1 MQFRKLAAVAGSALM
16 AGLALAGP
24 VIATQVTQLGKISD
38 MVSVSGTTASFPIFV
53 IGATAQTADV
63 AGAVDIATNLASNA
77 VVTSSVTS
85 TVPGESVTGG
95 AKIATSGIYL
105 TPYTNPQ
112 NVKGIMTASDIPSLL
127 TGGTY
132 ATSSGGSY
140 QYKQYLYILGQSSNT
155 NPAQIT
161 FTRPTT
167 ESTPRVT
174 FKTPG
179 SSTLWTYKVTFS
191 TPVSLSGVIST
202 TLLQTAIQGTTINL
216 LGKDFIVSDCTAG
229 GTGATGGEYISDI
242 TLLGG
247 NNVVTVETGTPKTVT
262 ASSKDYTVTLT
273 GVAAQTVG
281 SSTYYSAIGDIN
293 GESFTLKAGETK
305 TMSDGTMI
313 AAIKVFQ
320 GKTGAADY
328 ATIAIGADKIK
339 LTRGTGAG
347 TDAGASGTVTKGTTV
362 VSELSTD
369 IVSTDTAGWSTLII
383 KYTPSSDAWLSAGGQ
398 VTDQFAST
406 FNLKFNSI
414 IPDLTDTA
422 NRQTITFT
430 PSGYSMLLTYKNAA
444 DAEKQMWTLYTT
456 DGTTWKWAQAPA
468 GSPTNYDNNYRDVVF
483 DEGAN
488 ISAVEQDYFVI
499 QKGGFS
505 HTMQF
510 TAYTNSTKTY
520 TFTDE
525 SGNSLTAVGST
536 GVANDTAD
544 LIVDGN
550 TYKIWLYEDTK
561 KIVHIDLNGDSY
573 IAGNSTGTATTLN
586 GGLYGVDATGREY
599 SYLVPKLITP
609 GQGGLYFY
617 NGTSAAMTMTA
628 STWKY
633 PKLGFAGI
641 RLARDGATTITV
653 GEFDDSTGAW
663 TNQSSTMTIDVN
675 SASHLL
681 GNYSVAKT
689 PGYYID
695 YQIDC
700 INTSALWA
708 ANTACTVGLGKSGG
722 ALLGGPGFILVEQAQ
737 QGGTTH
743 NWIYLPVYYD
753 SATSRVSVNTTAY
766 SDDSNYVD
774 NSVLGTNIQYK
785 GMTTYGSL
793 VDHLSSSLGGS
804 ATINFPGVFT
814 FGNVYI
820 MTPTGTVTSG
830 GTGGT
835 MTTQQVLP
843 ITADVVKLDT
853 DSDISTAIQNND
865 VIIVGGPCINKIA
878 AQVLGKT
885 YPACGAASG
894 IPENAALIQLFTDKF
909 ATGKTALLVAGWEA
923 DNTDLAA
930 RIVQT
935 GFPGATATQK
945 AATTLTVT
953 GTVVSPSYS

>member
-63 AGAVDIATNLASNA
+63 AGAVNIATNLASNA

-85 TVPGESVTGG
+85 TIAGESVTGG
-95 AKIATSGIYL
+95 AKLATSGIYL
-105 TPYTNPQ
+105 TPYYNPQ

-127 TGGTY
+127 GSGIY
-132 ATSSGGSY
+132 SASSGGSY
-140 QYKQYLYILGQSSNT
+140 QYKQYLYMLGQDTNS
-155 NPAQIT
+155 NPAKIV
-161 FTRPTT
+161 FARPTT
-167 ESTPRVT
+167 ENAPRIA

-179 SSTLWTYKVTFS
+179 SSALWTYKLTFS
-191 TPVSLSGVIST
+191 TPVSLSGVTSTATLQT
-202 TLLQTAIQGTTINL
+202 TLQGTTVNL
-216 LGKDFIVSDCTAG
+216 LGKDFIISDVTYG
-229 GTGATGGEYISDI
+229 GTTPNGYISDL

-262 ASSKDYTVTLT
+262 TGSKDYTVTLT

-293 GESFTLKAGETK
+293 GESFTLKAGDTK
-305 TMSDGTMI
+305 VMSDGTVI

-328 ATIAIGADKIK
+328 ASLAIGADKVK
-339 LTRGTGAG
+339 LARGSGSG
-347 TDAGASGTVTKGTTV
+347 TDASTAGAVTKGTSV
-362 VSELSTD
+362 VSELTSD
-369 IVSTDTAGWSTLII
+369 IVSSETGGWSTLLI
-383 KYTPSSDAWLSAGGQ
+383 KYTPSQDAWLSPGEAK
-398 VTDQFAST
+398 TDPFAST
-406 FNLKFNSI
+406 FNVKFNSI
-414 IPDLTDTA
+414 IPDTTDTA
-422 NRQTITFT
+422 NRQTISFD
-430 PSGYSMLLTYKNAA
+430 PSGYNMRLTYKNAA
-444 DAEKQMWTLYTT
+444 DAAIPMFTLYTT
-456 DGTTWKWAQAPA
+456 TGTTWYWASSTVSATGQ
-468 GSPTNYDNNYRDVVF
+468 DNGYRDVVF

-488 ISAVEQDYFVI
+488 ISAIEQDYFVI
-499 QKGGFS
+499 GKGGFS

-510 TAYTNSTKTY
+510 ISFTPSTSTL

-525 SGNSLTAVGST
+525 SGNSITST
-536 GVANDTAD
+536 NSSATLAD

-550 TYKIWLYEDTK
+550 TYRTHIVDATK
-561 KIVHIDLNGDSY
+561 KIVNIDLNGNGN
-573 IAGNSTGTATTLN
+573 IAGTAYASYVGIGN
-586 GGLYGVDATGREY
+586 ETGREY
-599 SYLVPKLITP
+599 SFVTPKMITT

-617 NGTSAAMTMTA
+617 KGMSSAITPAAAGTLANVG
-628 STWKY
+628 
-633 PKLGFAGI
+633 LFGFN
-641 RLARDGATTITV
+641 LTN
-653 GEFDDSTGAW
+653 STGILGDLRVGSTSIGSIANT
-663 TNQSSTMTIDVN
+663 TN
-675 SASHLL
+675 
-681 GNYSVAKT
+681 YVAGT
-689 PGYYID
+689 ADDGYID
-695 YQIDC
+695 MVVNCTGTPI
-700 INTSALWA
+700 SAC
-708 ANTACTVGLGKSGG
+708 NVGIGTLATGI
-722 ALLGGPGFILVEQAQ
+722 LTDPGFVLVQEAE
-737 QGGTTH
+737 QGGMTH
-743 NWIYLPVYYD
+743 NWIYLPVSYD
-753 SATSRVSVNTTAY
+753 TSNTRTY
-766 SDDSNYVD
+766 IGTPRSDDTNFD
-774 NSVLGTNIQYK
+774 GTLSVLGTATQYK
-785 GMTTYGSL
+785 GLTTYGTL
-793 VDHLSSSLGGS
+793 VEHLSTTLGGS
-804 ATINFPGVFT
+804 ATLNYPDVFT
-814 FGNVYI
+814 YGNVYVL
-820 MTPTGTVTSG
+820 TPTGTISSG

-878 AQVLGKT
+878 AQVLDKT

-935 GFPGATATQK
+935 GFPGATATQS
-945 AATTLTVT
+945 AGTTLTVT